1 MHLDNLRYFLNPFYQ
16 SVWKEASDAVLFL
29 NNNPN
34 VRKLLF
40 GLPISNTA
48 APTIQDTLLLYLFQ
62 LNLSRDQRTLALKN
76 LNHILQSVKIGAMCI
91 ERSSKDLSSHQSS
104 LEQIVNSTI
113 PFANQSTRK
122 IMVDYAHNV
131 FPYVKDSLLINGG
144 KSSYTFWCNIIGQD
158 LVSIMKDKGYIDIS
172 IAVLFQRLAFC
183 ERTIAK
189 RVHHRALMADSL
201 LWFKNNKEE
210 RMTKLLQ
217 ISSIFPSY
225 FEDYVNKKFKNKQLD
240 EIAYSNTILEPKCA
254 KKLCK
259 SKMVSSQKMHFV
271 TLNVKN
277 SGTGKLQGTAF
288 TITNALSKEF
298 MKKILLK
305 RSKHLKFMEEMRQL
319 HRERA
324 FRFSSMLSSVKDH
337 IWLQVGETRNCHLY
351 IADETTAVENEI
363 LKISNFIYYHYTN
376 FLYDEMKKLYGE
388 EIAKSTC
395 LPVSYSYFN
404 SLVHLI
410 SNPQK
415 TNWSAHSDGKH
426 GLCILEEESQEALK
440 DEDYDKV
447 PFYMVVPTFS
457 FQNYKEES
465 TYLEFHDK
473 SNSKESLG
481 KLNASCG
488 SLSMQLIGLQS
499 NCKHS
504 VKNRNEMNNTGSFCE
519 NDKTDSELFYK
530 DFYNNLP
537 TKRWVI
543 SVRSC
548 SNYLQQHGYNNI
560 L

>member
-1 MHLDNLRYFLNPFYQ
+1 
-16 SVWKEASDAVLFL
+16 
-29 NNNPN
+29 
-34 VRKLLF
+34 
-40 GLPISNTA
+40 
-48 APTIQDTLLLYLFQ
+48 
-62 LNLSRDQRTLALKN
+62 
-76 LNHILQSVKIGAMCI
+76 
-91 ERSSKDLSSHQSS
+91 
-104 LEQIVNSTI
+104 
-113 PFANQSTRK
+113 
-122 IMVDYAHNV
+122 
-131 FPYVKDSLLINGG
+131 
-144 KSSYTFWCNIIGQD
+144 
-158 LVSIMKDKGYIDIS
+158 
-172 IAVLFQRLAFC
+172 
-183 ERTIAK
+183 
-189 RVHHRALMADSL
+189 
-201 LWFKNNKEE
+201 
-210 RMTKLLQ
+210 
-217 ISSIFPSY
+217 
-225 FEDYVNKKFKNKQLD
+225 
-240 EIAYSNTILEPKCA
+240 
-254 KKLCK
+254 
-259 SKMVSSQKMHFV
+259 
-271 TLNVKN
+271 
-277 SGTGKLQGTAF
+277 
-288 TITNALSKEF
+288 
-298 MKKILLK
+298 
-305 RSKHLKFMEEMRQL
+305 
-319 HRERA
+319 
-324 FRFSSMLSSVKDH
+324 MLSSVKDH

-560 L
+560 LRLKNNQPPPIHMHYNYMHHWNETGGRGECY